1 MRLREALARSRG
13 RLERATIPDA
23 DIEAQVLLRNWLG
36 IDRAT
41 FHASQDREL
50 SDKDATAFERTV
62 ERRIEGE
69 PLSYITGHR
78 EFYGL
83 EFVVTPDVL
92 VPRQETE
99 FLVEA
104 VLEYAK
110 DRVEGALTIA
120 DIGTGSGAIAV
131 ALGCHLPSA
140 VVYATDLSREAL
152 RVAEEN
158 VRKHGLEGR
167 VHLRHGDLFDALDG
181 PVDVIASNP
190 PYLSDDE
197 VVELPPDV
205 KWEPRLALAAG
216 SDGMDVLRGLIVGT
230 CDYVKPGGLLA
241 FEIDPRR
248 LEAVESLARKT
259 FAGGEITVVKDHAGL
274 ERVVT
279 VRVGWGQGSRPVMC

>member
-41 FHASQDREL
+41 FHASRDREL

-83 EFVVTPDVL
+83 DFVITPDVL

-104 VLEYAK
+104 VLECAR
-110 DRVEGALTIA
+110 DRGESALTIA

-131 ALGCHLPSA
+131 ALASHLPNA
-140 VVYATDLSREAL
+140 TVYATDVSRAAL
-152 RVAEEN
+152 RVADKN
-158 VRKHGLEGR
+158 VRRHGLEGR

-181 PVDVIASNP
+181 PVDVVASNP

-197 VVELPPDV
+197 VVDLPPDV

-230 CDYVKPGGLLA
+230 CDYVKPAGLLA

-248 LEAVESLARKT
+248 LEAIVRLVGRTLE
-259 FAGGEITVVKDHAGL
+259 GGEAAVIKDHAGL
-274 ERVVT
+274 DRVVT
-279 VRVGWGQGSRPVMC
+279 VRVG

>member
-1 MRLREALARSRG
+1 MRLREACARSRK
-13 RLERATIPDA
+13 RLECASIPDA
-23 DIEAQVLLRNWLG
+23 DIEAQVLLRNALG

-41 FHASQDREL
+41 FHASPEREL
-50 SDKDATAFERTV
+50 SDKDAEAFERTV

-83 EFVVTPDVL
+83 DFVVTPDVL

-104 VLEYAK
+104 VLEYAR
-110 DRVEGALTIA
+110 DRGESSLTIA

-131 ALGCHLPSA
+131 ALASHLPNA
-140 VVYATDLSREAL
+140 TVYATDVSRAAL
-152 RVAEEN
+152 RVADKN
-158 VRKHGLEGR
+158 VRRHGLEGR

-181 PVDVIASNP
+181 PVDVVASNP

-197 VVELPPDV
+197 VVDLPPDV

-230 CDYVKPGGLLA
+230 CDYVKPAGLLA

-259 FAGGEITVVKDHAGL
+259 FVGGEITVVKDHAGL

-279 VRVGWGQGSRPVMC
+279 VRVG